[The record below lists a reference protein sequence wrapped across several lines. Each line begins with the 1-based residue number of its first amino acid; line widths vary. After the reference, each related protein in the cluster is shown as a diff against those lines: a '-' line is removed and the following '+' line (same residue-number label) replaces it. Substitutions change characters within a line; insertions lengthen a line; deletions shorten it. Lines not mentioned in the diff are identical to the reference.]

1 MRKKQGKKKRRE
13 EEESCTS
20 SANAI
25 IQMGECA
32 VKVSALTCV
41 CETWPSYGFCGNC
54 TFEFSAFCVVKF
66 STTTLH

>member
-1 MRKKQGKKKRRE
+1 MGR
-13 EEESCTS
+13 ESCTS

-25 IQMGECA
+25 IQMEERA
-32 VKVSALTCV
+32 VKVSALTCA